1 MPKISKISQKA
12 GKVPKIS
19 KISQKAPKISK
30 ISQKVLKSTKN
41 TDYWL
46 IKLQLRLSRNL
57 NPDNIDKKIALQG

>member
-1 MPKISKISQKA
+1 
-12 GKVPKIS
+12 VPKIS